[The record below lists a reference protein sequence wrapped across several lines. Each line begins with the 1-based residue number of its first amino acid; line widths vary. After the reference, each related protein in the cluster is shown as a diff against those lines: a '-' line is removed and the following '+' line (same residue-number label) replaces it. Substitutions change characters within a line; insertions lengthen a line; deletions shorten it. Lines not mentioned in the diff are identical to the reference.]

1 MRCSEVVD
9 DLIDVAGGGT
19 YSTLGAEEH
28 VGRCLRCQAELAGYR
43 RLLRS
48 LGRLSTATIDPGPV
62 VLGAILA
69 NLDHSGHAGG
79 WSGRRIAYLGGLAAA
94 TAGAAAGAIVIGTRS
109 RRGRARAG

>member
-1 MRCSEVVD
+1 RFSSP
-9 DLIDVAGGGT
+9 A
-19 YSTLGAEEH
+19 AEAH

-43 RLLRS
+43 RLVRG
-48 LGRLSTATIDPGPV
+48 LGRLSVTTIDPGPV

-69 NLDHSGHAGG
+69 NLDSAGHGGG

-94 TAGAAAGAIVIGTRS
+94 TAGAAAGAIVFGARS